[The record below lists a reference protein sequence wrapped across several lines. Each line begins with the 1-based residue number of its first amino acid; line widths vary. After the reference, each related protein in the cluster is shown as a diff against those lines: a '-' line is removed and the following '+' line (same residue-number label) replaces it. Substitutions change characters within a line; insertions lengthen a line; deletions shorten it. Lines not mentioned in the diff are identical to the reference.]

1 MATNYMIR
9 SGNDATLRIPD
20 GTIWIENSGIHP
32 EVHTLFIPASVR
44 FIFGHDY
51 SYLPNLVRIW
61 TSTKI
66 GAEKSIVVIG
76 PGTPTLKE
84 LKGWVFA
91 RYNTNYTDQ
100 LWMSTLPIE
109 LCELVFS
116 YIPDDAARSLRH

>member
-1 MATNYMIR
+1 MTTIYTIR
-9 SGNDATLRIPD
+9 DGNDATLRIRD
-20 GTIWIENSGIHP
+20 GTMFVYNIGIHP
-32 EVHTLFIPASVR
+32 EVHTLFIPASVE
-44 FIFGHDY
+44 FIFGCSF

-61 TSTKI
+61 TGVKI
-66 GAEKSIVVIG
+66 IPENPIVIIG

-116 YIPDDAARSLRH
+116 YIPDAAA